1 MIAHTRIIGL
11 ESVSIADAL
20 TATNIQLG
28 VPAAHGLLVPV
39 SQLAGGSTVAF
50 YFRND
55 QNYQQGIGSVFVD
68 ARAVLQ
74 GSQMGYIDGG
84 AITNVLSRFFTD
96 GFDVSQYATNVIIA
110 NSARQKYALFVIRFE
125 NIPRQ
130 AGFLSLAMDINGT
143 NYQPIKLA
151 DVRVYDYTLSLQQ
164 ISAPLLPFD
173 YSTRYTFADYS
184 PGDTVATDVSGNGN
198 HGVVFF

>member
-1 MIAHTRIIGL
+1 MIATTRFIAL
-11 ESVSIADAL
+11 ESVSISEAL

-28 VPAAHGLLVPV
+28 VPAAHGLIVPV
-39 SQLAGGSTVAF
+39 SQLAGGSTIAF

-55 QNYQQGIGSVFVD
+55 QQFQQGIGSVFVD
-68 ARAVLQ
+68 ARAVLS
-74 GSQMGYIDGG
+74 GSIMGYIDEG
-84 AITNVLSRFFTD
+84 AITQVLSRFFTD
-96 GFDVSQYATNVIIA
+96 GFNVSQYATNVIIA
-110 NSARQKYALFVIRFE
+110 NSAREKYALFVIRFE

-130 AGFLSLAMDINGT
+130 AGFLYVAMDEAGS

-151 DVRVYDYTLSLQQ
+151 DFRVYDYTLSLAQ

-173 YSTRYTFADYS
+173 YATRYTFADYQV
-184 PGDTVATDVSGNGN
+184 GDTVATDVSGNGN

>member
-1 MIAHTRIIGL
+1 MIAHTRFVGL

-28 VPAAHGLLVPV
+28 VPEAHGLVVPV
-39 SQLAGGSTVAF
+39 SALAGGSTLAF

-55 QNYQQGIGSVFVD
+55 QQFQQGIGSVFVD
-68 ARAVLQ
+68 ARAVLD
-74 GSQMGYIDGG
+74 GSQMGYTDSG
-84 AITNVLSRFFTD
+84 AITQVLSRFFID
-96 GFDVSQYATNVIIA
+96 GFDVSQYATNVIVA
-110 NSARQKYALFVIRFE
+110 NSGREKYQLYVIRFD

-130 AGFLSLAMDINGT
+130 AGFFYVAMDSAGA

-151 DVRVYDYTLSLQQ
+151 DLRLYDYTVSLAQ

-173 YSTRYTFADYS
+173 YVTRYTFADYE
-184 PGDTVATDVSGNGN
+184 PGDSVVTDVSGNGN